1 MSSIDP
7 APDPSD
13 ASEPTTGQ
21 VSAGRALDRRILA
34 LAVPALG
41 ALVAEPLFVL
51 VDSAMIG
58 HLGAAPLAGLA
69 AASTVLQTA
78 IGLMIFLAYATTPLV
93 ARRLGQ
99 GRRDLALAAGVD
111 GLWLAAGIGVALS
124 VLGLALGD
132 RVLRPFTSD
141 SEVLAQAS
149 GYLHVSLIGVPAML
163 LVLAATGVLRG
174 LQDTRTPLLVV
185 VVGVA
190 ANVALNALF
199 IYGLG
204 WGVAGSAAGTV
215 LAQIG
220 MACALVAVVVRQAVG
235 VGAELRP
242 RWQGV
247 GRSMMDGGWLF
258 LRTLALRAALL
269 ITVWFASTL
278 GTATLAGYQV
288 VFTMFTALGMAF
300 DALAVAGQALIG
312 LELGGGD
319 ERGVRRVRAVQR
331 RLQWW
336 GVLVGAALTV
346 AFVAVA
352 PWLGRAFTSDGGVL
366 ATLTPGIV
374 AMGLT
379 LPLAGY
385 VFVLDGILIGA
396 GDGRYLA
403 VASVVNLLVM
413 APWMLAVGWAHAAGW
428 IAPAW
433 SLVAVWS
440 CFGVVYMAMRA
451 LTLGLRARG
460 TAWLQAE

>member
-1 MSSIDP
+1 MSN
-7 APDPSD
+7 PDP
-13 ASEPTTGQ
+13 T
-21 VSAGRALDRRILA
+21 VSAANQPSVDGRESGRELDRRIRQ

-58 HLGAAPLAGLA
+58 HLGATPLAGLSI
-69 AASTVLQTA
+69 ASTVLQTA

-99 GRRDLALAAGVD
+99 GHRDLALSAGVD
-111 GLWLAAGIGVALS
+111 GLWLAAAIGVVLAVAGALFGTP
-124 VLGLALGD
+124 VLGL
-132 RVLRPFTSD
+132 FTTD
-141 SEVLAQAS
+141 PEVLAQAS
-149 GYLHVSLIGVPAML
+149 AYLHVSLVGVPAML

-185 VVGVA
+185 VLGVI
-190 ANVALNALF
+190 ANIALNALL

-204 WGVAGSAAGTV
+204 WGIAGSAAGTV
-215 LAQIG
+215 IAQIG
-220 MACALVAVVVRQAVG
+220 MAAALVAVVVRQALAA
-235 VGAELRP
+235 GADLRP

-247 GRSMMDGGWLF
+247 GRSMRDGGWLF
-258 LRTLALRAALL
+258 VRTLALRVALVV
-269 ITVWFASTL
+269 TVWFAASL
-278 GTATLAGYQV
+278 GTATVAGYQV
-288 VFTMFTALGMAF
+288 LFTLFTALGMAF

-312 LELGGGD
+312 LELGDGD
-319 ERGVRRVRAVQR
+319 ERGVRRVRAVQQ
-331 RLQWW
+331 RLQRW
-336 GVLVGAALTV
+336 GVLLGAALTV
-346 AFVAVA
+346 AFAAVA
-352 PWLGRAFTSDGGVL
+352 PWLGRAFTSDAAVL
-366 ATLTPGIV
+366 AALTPGFV

-403 VASVVNLLVM
+403 IASVINLVVM
-413 APWMLAVGWAHAAGW
+413 APWMLLVGWAHTAGW
-428 IAPAW
+428 IAPEW

-460 TAWLQAE
+460 TAWLRTAA